1 MEHGKPGV
9 TGGTAPSPVVEELKK
24 DTESASQFQPI
35 ARENH
40 MSPGSVTSTNV
51 RYVCYMYFMTGLVI
65 QIIYLAQTLNHKILN
80 Y

>member
-9 TGGTAPSPVVEELKK
+9 TGRAAPSPVVEELKK

-51 RYVCYMYFMTGLVI
+51 IYVIFHDRFSHSDNLSCSNF
-65 QIIYLAQTLNHKILN
+65 KS
-80 Y
+80 

>member
-9 TGGTAPSPVVEELKK
+9 TGRAAPSPVVEELKK

-40 MSPGSVTSTNV
+40 MSTGSVTTTNV
-51 RYVCYMYFMTGLVI
+51 RYVCYI
-65 QIIYLAQTLNHKILN
+65 S
-80 Y
+80 

>member
-9 TGGTAPSPVVEELKK
+9 TGRAAPSPVVEELKK

-51 RYVCYMYFMTGLVI
+51 IYVIFHDRFSHSDNL
-65 QIIYLAQTLNHKILN
+65 QFILLKL
-80 Y
+80 